1 MKKRKIIG
9 LGLGLFIAGVY
20 LANASWI
27 AGVPDDEMNLL
38 AHRGVHQTYH
48 RESLTNETCTAERID
63 TPTHDFIENTLAS
76 MKAAIEAGAD
86 IIEIDIKLTT
96 DGEIVVF
103 HDETLDC
110 RTDGTGRTHD
120 QSLAYLKTLDV
131 GYGYTA
137 DDGDTFPFRGQFI
150 GMMPTLREVLTVFP
164 ETYFMVNLKH
174 SKASEGETYRDYI
187 SAADASRLGL
197 VAPNRATAP
206 VIEAHPDMVL
216 QTRQN
221 VKACL
226 KGYALTGW
234 YGAMPEACENSY
246 VPVPS
251 NLRHFIWGWPHRFEK
266 RLQAVGSRSMLLGP
280 YDGVGSVGLD
290 EIEHLRVIPKNY
302 KGIVFTNKIEV
313 IGPELLPH

>member
-1 MKKRKIIG
+1 MKKRRIIAIG
-9 LGLGLFIAGVY
+9 LGLFVAVVY
-20 LANASWI
+20 LVNASWI
-27 AGVPDDEMNLL
+27 AGVPKGEMSLL

-48 RESLTNETCTAERID
+48 REGLTNTTCTAERID
-63 TPTHDFIENTLAS
+63 PPAHAFIENTIPS
-76 MKAAIEAGAD
+76 IQAAIEAGAD
-86 IIEIDIKLTT
+86 IIELDIKLTT
-96 DGEIVVF
+96 DSEIVVF
-103 HDETLDC
+103 HDETLGC
-110 RTDGTGRTHD
+110 RTEGTGKTHHK
-120 QSLAYLKTLDV
+120 SLAYLKSLDI

-137 DDGDTFPFRGQFI
+137 DGGKTYPFRGQFI
-150 GMMPTLREVLTVFP
+150 GAMPTLREVLTAFP
-164 ETYFMVNLKH
+164 ETHFMVNLKH

-187 SAADASRLGL
+187 TPADASRLGL
-197 VAPNRATAP
+197 IGPNRAVVP
-206 VIEAHPDMVL
+206 VITAYPDMVL

-234 YGAMPEACENSY
+234 YGGMPESCKNSY

-266 RLQAVGSRSMLLGP
+266 RLHAVGSRSMLLGP

-290 EIEHLRVIPKNY
+290 ELEQLSVIPKNY

-313 IGPELLPH
+313 IGPELVPN

>member
-1 MKKRKIIG
+1 MKKRRIIAIGIG
-9 LGLGLFIAGVY
+9 LFVAVVY
-20 LANASWI
+20 LVNASWI
-27 AGVPDDEMNLL
+27 AGVPKGEMSLL

-48 RESLTNETCTAERID
+48 REGLTNTTCTAERID
-63 TPTHDFIENTLAS
+63 PPAHAFIENTIPS
-76 MKAAIEAGAD
+76 IQAAIEAGAD
-86 IIEIDIKLTT
+86 IIELDIKFTT

-110 RTDGTGRTHD
+110 RTDGTGKTHH
-120 QSLAYLKTLDV
+120 QSLSYLKSLDI
-131 GYGYTA
+131 GHGYTS
-137 DDGDTFPFRGQFI
+137 DGGKTYPFRGQFV
-150 GMMPTLREVLTVFP
+150 GAMPRLEEVLTAFP
-164 ETYFMVNLKH
+164 EKHFMVNLKH

-187 SAADASRLGL
+187 TPADASRLGL
-197 VAPNRATAP
+197 IGPNRAVVP
-206 VIEAHPDMVL
+206 VIAAYPDMVL

-234 YGAMPEACENSY
+234 YGGMPESCKNSY

-266 RLQAVGSRSMLLGP
+266 RLHAVGSRSMLLGP

-290 EIEHLRVIPKNY
+290 ELEQLSVIPKYY

-313 IGPELLPH
+313 IGPELVPN

>member
-9 LGLGLFIAGVY
+9 LGFGAFIAGVY

-27 AGVPDDEMNLL
+27 AGMQGGEMSIL

-48 RESLTNETCTAERID
+48 RNGLTNKTCTAERID
-63 TPTHDFIENTLAS
+63 PPTHEFIENTIPS
-76 MKAAIEAGAD
+76 IQAAVEAGAD
-86 IIEIDIKLTT
+86 IIELDIKLTT

-110 RTDGTGRTHD
+110 RTDGTGKTHH
-120 QSLAYLKTLDV
+120 QNLAYLRGLDI
-131 GYGYTA
+131 GYGYTS
-137 DDGDTFPFRGQFI
+137 DGGKTYSFRGQFI
-150 GMMPTLREVLTVFP
+150 GTIPTLREVLTEFP
-164 ETYFMVNLKH
+164 ETRFMVNLKH
-174 SKASEGETYRDYI
+174 GKASEGETYRDYI
-187 SAADASRLGL
+187 TAADAKRLEL
-197 VAPNRATAP
+197 VGSNRAVAP
-206 VIEAHPDMVL
+206 VIAAYPDMIV

-234 YGAMPEACENSY
+234 YGGMPESCKNSY

-266 RLQAVGSRSMLLGP
+266 RLHAVGSRSMLLGP

-290 EIEHLRVIPKNY
+290 ELEQLSVIPKNY

-313 IGPELLPH
+313 IGPELVPN